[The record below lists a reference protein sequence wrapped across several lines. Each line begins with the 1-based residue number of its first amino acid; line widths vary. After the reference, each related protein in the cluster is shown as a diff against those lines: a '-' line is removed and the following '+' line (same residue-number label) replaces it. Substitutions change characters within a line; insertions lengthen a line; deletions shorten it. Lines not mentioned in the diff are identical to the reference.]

1 MTKNIDPS
9 KNSGNRA
16 LNDTVEE
23 LEREHEFRTLAENL
37 PDNIIRYDR
46 EGRGIYVNPLLEK
59 TLGTDTAG
67 MIGKRVREIFPD
79 GSYEVYAQALEA
91 ALASG
96 ENREIEFIVPGM
108 HKEPIVHQIRMI
120 AVRDQHGE
128 VSGALAIGR
137 DITERK
143 RTEAALAA
151 SEQQFRSLAENSP
164 DNVIRYDLQCRASYY
179 NPRMVQTL
187 GVAPETILGLTPVE
201 LGAGGFASDTEYEG
215 HVRRALE
222 SGESSDME
230 LTLQQPGGEVS
241 NHLIRFSAERD
252 TQGNV
257 IGALAI
263 GRDITEL
270 KKVESTL
277 RIAATAFE
285 SQEGMVVTDA
295 EGVILRINSA
305 FTRITGY
312 TADEVV
318 GKNPNILNS
327 GRQDQKFYAAM
338 WESINT
344 TGFWEGEIWNKRK
357 NGDIYP
363 EHLTISAVKNQS
375 GVVSNYVGTLTDITM
390 SKKSAE
396 VIQHLAFYDALTG
409 LPNRRLLQDRM
420 NQALSSSFRTDR
432 LNSIMF
438 IDLDNFKSIN
448 DTLGHDIGDLLLQQA
463 SQRINSCLREGDT
476 VSRQGGDEFVVML
489 NDLSEH
495 ELEAA
500 NQTELVG
507 EKILAALRLPYRLA
521 DRSYHL
527 TSSIGAAL
535 FGRQNRS
542 IEEIMRQADIAM
554 YQAKKDGRNTLRFFD
569 PAMQESIC
577 TRAELERDLRI
588 AIEKH
593 QFELYYQL
601 HTDSSR
607 APLGAEALIRWN
619 HPERG
624 LVSPVEFIPFAEE
637 AGMILQIESWV
648 LETAC
653 HQLKE
658 WEGDELTSDLI
669 MAVNISAKQFHQS
682 DFVERVKNALNHHGI
697 KTSRLRFELT
707 ETILVDN
714 IQEAIVKM
722 SAIREMGIAF
732 SLDDFGTGYSS
743 LQYLQRLPLIQLKID
758 KSFVEDIFSNEN
770 NQRIVETIISMALG
784 LKLEVIAEGVE
795 TEEQLE
801 FLATHG
807 CQKYQGY
814 LFGKPMPADKFKSS
828 LASARPLSGN
838 EFANA

>member
-1 MTKNIDPS
+1 MLF
-9 KNSGNRA
+9 NRDA
-16 LNDTVEE
+16 VNNTWSRTLDATIEE
-23 LEREHEFRTLAENL
+23 RTREHEFRTLAENL
-37 PDNIIRYDR
+37 PDRIVRYDL
-46 EGRGIYVNPLLEK
+46 EGRTVYVNPLLEK
-59 TLGTDTAG
+59 TLGADAAR
-67 MIGKRVREIFPD
+67 MIGKRVRELFPD
-79 GSYEVYAQALEA
+79 GSYEVYAQAVDA

-96 ENREIEFIVPGM
+96 ENREIEFVVPGM
-108 HKEPIVHQIRMI
+108 HNAPIIHQIRMV
-120 AVRDQHGE
+120 AVRDEHGE
-128 VSGALAIGR
+128 VSGVLAIGR

-151 SEQQFRSLAENSP
+151 SEQQFRSLAENFP

-179 NPRMVQTL
+179 NPRMVLTL
-187 GVAPETILGLTPVE
+187 GIAPEAILGLTPVE
-201 LGAGGFASDTEYEG
+201 LGAGGLASDTEYER
-215 HVRRALE
+215 HVRLALE
-222 SGESSDME
+222 SGETSDME
-230 LTLQQPGGEVS
+230 LTFQQPGGEVVT
-241 NHLIRFSAERD
+241 HLIRFSAERD

-257 IGALAI
+257 SGALAI

-270 KKVESTL
+270 KKVEINL
-277 RIAATAFE
+277 RIAAAAFE

-312 TADEVV
+312 AADEVV
-318 GKNPNILNS
+318 GKKPNILKS

-344 TGFWEGEIWNKRK
+344 SGFWEGEIWNKRK
-357 NGDIYP
+357 NENIYP
-363 EHLTISAVKNQS
+363 EHLTISAVKNLS

-396 VIQHLAFYDALTG
+396 EIQHLAFYDALTG

-420 NQALSSSFRTDR
+420 NQALSSSLRTDR
-432 LNSIMF
+432 LGSILF

-463 SQRINSCLREGDT
+463 SQRIHSCLREGDT
-476 VSRQGGDEFVVML
+476 VSRQGGDEFIVML
-489 NDLSEH
+489 NDLSGH

-507 EKILAALRLPYRLA
+507 EKILASLRLPYRLSG
-521 DRSYHL
+521 RNYHV

-535 FGRQNRS
+535 FGSQNRS

-569 PAMQESIC
+569 PAMQVSIC

-624 LVSPVEFIPFAEE
+624 LVSPAEFIPFAEE
-637 AGMILQIESWV
+637 AGLILPIDSWV

-658 WEGDELTSDLI
+658 WERDELTRDLI
-669 MAVNISAKQFHQS
+669 LSVNISAKQFHQN

-697 KTSRLRFELT
+697 KASRLRFELT

-758 KSFVEDIFSNEN
+758 QSFVKDIFSNEN

-807 CQKYQGY
+807 CQQYQGY
-814 LFGKPMPADKFKSS
+814 LFGKPMPADKFKSQ
-828 LASARPLSGN
+828 LELRLS
-838 EFANA
+838 